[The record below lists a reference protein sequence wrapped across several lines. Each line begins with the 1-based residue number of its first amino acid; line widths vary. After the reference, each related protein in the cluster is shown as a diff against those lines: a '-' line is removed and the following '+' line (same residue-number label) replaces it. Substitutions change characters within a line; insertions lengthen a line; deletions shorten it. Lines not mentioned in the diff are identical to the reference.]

1 MAFQPGGQIAFIM
14 EIQQGLGQ
22 RAQSVTIEP
31 ANPAALGFRDLPDR
45 TSKLAQDQRQL
56 TRFPAFFPSLLL
68 SFFPHRVQVRVAA
81 PLQQVT
87 QGALAGRIGVVQ
99 GLYRHRV
106 GENPRRLQ
114 LLSGVVVNF

>member
-1 MAFQPGGQIAFIM
+1 MWALKHIDHCRDVQFVFEPILTMALQPGGQVAFIT

-56 TRFPAFFPSLLL
+56 TRFPAFFPSLL
-68 SFFPHRVQVRVAA
+68 
-81 PLQQVT
+81 
-87 QGALAGRIGVVQ
+87 GNG
-99 GLYRHRV
+99 
-106 GENPRRLQ
+106 
-114 LLSGVVVNF
+114 